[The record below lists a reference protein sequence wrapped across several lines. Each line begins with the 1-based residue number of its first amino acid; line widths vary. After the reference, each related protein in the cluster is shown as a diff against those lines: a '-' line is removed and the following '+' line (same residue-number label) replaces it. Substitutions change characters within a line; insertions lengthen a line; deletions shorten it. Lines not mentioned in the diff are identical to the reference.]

1 MRKIFCLLLALL
13 VALPFYPAQR
23 KRVAVVLAGGG
34 AKGTAHIGALIA
46 LKKKIGIGPDFKPVR
61 LTPLHPSAIPTGRN
75 HPISTS
81 ISASTFNIIYYYK
94 PI

>member
-46 LKKKIGIGPDFKPVR
+46 LKKKIGIGPDSIIINQFKQVS
-61 LTPLHPSAIPTGRN
+61 LWVSFIHSFWDVWQVSAQ
-75 HPISTS
+75 
-81 ISASTFNIIYYYK
+81 AS
-94 PI
+94 

>member
-1 MRKIFCLLLALL
+1 VRKIVCLLLALL

-46 LKKKIGIGPDFKPVR
+46 LKKKIGIGPDSIIINQFKQVSLWVSFIR
-61 LTPLHPSAIPTGRN
+61 SFWDVWQVSAQ
-75 HPISTS
+75 
-81 ISASTFNIIYYYK
+81 AS
-94 PI
+94 